1 MAGIFTRKQL
11 SAILAEETTPEEKA
25 DAIFSLYGRA
35 LDDGYI
41 TKAAALAEKE
51 AAVEAA
57 KKDVKLPPITETGEY
72 KALQAE
78 FNGYKAMN
86 NARNSADFA
95 TVKPKFFEAVYN
107 KIDRSEGAKPVK
119 EQLDTIKQTFEE
131 YFLPTEEPP
140 KSPVFG
146 AQTKG
151 EPPKGDG
158 GENFSKYWGFVPQ
171 KKE

>member
-57 KKDVKLPPITETGEY
+57 KKDVKLPPITDTGEY
-72 KALQAE
+72 KALKAE
-78 FNGYKAMN
+78 FDGYKAMN

-107 KIDRSEGAKPVK
+107 KLDRSENAKPVK
-119 EQLDTIKQTFEE
+119 EQLDTIKQTYEE
-131 YFLPTEEPP
+131 YFLPTEDKPT
-140 KSPVFG
+140 SPVFG

-158 GENFSKYWGFVPQ
+158 GESFAKYWGFVPN
-171 KKE
+171 KE

>member
-1 MAGIFTRKQL
+1 MAGIFTRKAL

-57 KKDVKLPPITETGEY
+57 KKDVKLPPVQESSEY
-72 KALQAE
+72 KALQAK
-78 FNGYKAMN
+78 FDGYIAMD

-107 KIDRSEGAKPVK
+107 KIDRSENAKPV
-119 EQLDTIKQTFEE
+119 
-131 YFLPTEEPP
+131 
-140 KSPVFG
+140 
-146 AQTKG
+146 
-151 EPPKGDG
+151 
-158 GENFSKYWGFVPQ
+158 
-171 KKE
+171 

>member
-35 LDDGYI
+35 LDDGYV
-41 TKAAALAEKE
+41 TKAAALADKE
-51 AAVEAA
+51 AAVEEA
-57 KKDVKLPPITETGEY
+57 KKNVTLPPVQESSEY
-72 KALQAE
+72 KALKSE
-78 FNGYKAMN
+78 FDGYKAMN
-86 NARNSADFA
+86 NARTSADFS

-107 KIDRSEGAKPVK
+107 KIDRSENAKPVK
-119 EQLDTIKQTFEE
+119 EQLENIKQTYEE

-140 KSPVFG
+140 KVPVFG

-151 EPPKGDG
+151 EPPKGDEG
-158 GENFSKYWGFVPQ
+158 AAFGKYWNFVPR
-171 KKE
+171 KE

>member
-35 LDDGYI
+35 LDDGYV

-57 KKDVKLPPITETGEY
+57 KKDVKLPPITESSEY
-72 KALQAE
+72 KALKAE
-78 FNGYKAMN
+78 FDGYKAMN
-86 NARNSADFA
+86 NARTSADFSN
-95 TVKPKFFEAVYN
+95 VKPKFFEAVYN
-107 KIDRSEGAKPVK
+107 KLDRSEGAKPVK
-119 EQLDTIKQTFEE
+119 EQLDTIKQTYEE

-140 KSPVFG
+140 KAPVFG

-151 EPPKGDG
+151 EPPKGEEG
-158 GENFSKYWGFVPQ
+158 AAFGKYWNFVPR
-171 KKE
+171 KE

>member
-35 LDDGYI
+35 LDDGYV
-41 TKAAALAEKE
+41 TKAAALADKE

-57 KKDVKLPPITETGEY
+57 KKDVKLPPIQESSEY

-78 FNGYKAMN
+78 FDGYKAMN
-86 NARNSADFA
+86 NARTSADFS
-95 TVKPKFFEAVYN
+95 TVKPKFFEQVYS

-119 EQLDTIKQTFEE
+119 EQLENIKQTYEE
-131 YFLPTEEPP
+131 YFLPVEEKP
-140 KSPVFG
+140 SPTFG
-146 AQTKG
+146 GQTKG
-151 EPPKGDG
+151 EPPKGDE
-158 GENFSKYWGFVPQ
+158 GEAFGKYWGFVPP
-171 KKE
+171 KN

>member
-35 LDDGYI
+35 LDDGYV

-57 KKDVKLPPITETGEY
+57 KKDVKLPPITESSEY

-78 FNGYKAMN
+78 FDGYKAMN
-86 NARNSADFA
+86 NARTSADFSN
-95 TVKPKFFEAVYN
+95 VKPKFFEAVYN
-107 KIDRSEGAKPVK
+107 KLDRSEGAKPVK
-119 EQLDTIKQTFEE
+119 EQLDTIKQTYEE

-140 KSPVFG
+140 KAPVFG

-151 EPPKGDG
+151 EPPKGEEG
-158 GENFSKYWGFVPQ
+158 AAFGKYWNFVPR
-171 KKE
+171 KE

>member
-25 DAIFSLYGRA
+25 DAILSLYGRA
-35 LDDGYI
+35 LDDGYV
-41 TKAAALAEKE
+41 TKAAALADKE

-57 KKDVKLPPITETGEY
+57 KKDVKLPPITESSEY
-72 KALQAE
+72 KALKAE
-78 FNGYKAMN
+78 FDGYKAMN
-86 NARNSADFA
+86 NARTSADFS

-107 KIDRSEGAKPVK
+107 KLDRSEGAKPVK
-119 EQLDTIKQTFEE
+119 EQLDTIKQTYEE

-140 KSPVFG
+140 KAPVFG

-151 EPPKGDG
+151 EPPKGEEG
-158 GENFSKYWGFVPQ
+158 AAFGKYWNFVPR
-171 KKE
+171 KE

>member
-35 LDDGYI
+35 LDDGYV
-41 TKAAALAEKE
+41 TKAAALADKE

-78 FNGYKAMN
+78 FDGYKAMN
-86 NARNSADFA
+86 NARTSADFS

-107 KIDRSEGAKPVK
+107 KLDHSEGAKPIK
-119 EQLDTIKQTFEE
+119 EQLDAIKQTYED
-131 YFLPTEEPP
+131 YFMPTEEKPSAP
-140 KSPVFG
+140 TFG

-151 EPPKGDG
+151 EPPKGDEG
-158 GENFSKYWGFVPQ
+158 NAFGKYWGFVPP
-171 KKE
+171 KN

>member
-35 LDDGYI
+35 LDDGYV
-41 TKAAALAEKE
+41 TKAAALADKE
-51 AAVEAA
+51 AAVEEA
-57 KKDVKLPPITETGEY
+57 KKNVTLHPVQESSEY

-78 FNGYKAMN
+78 FEGYKAMN
-86 NARNSADFA
+86 NARNSADYS

-107 KIDRSEGAKPVK
+107 KIDRSENAKPVK
-119 EQLDTIKQTFEE
+119 EQLENIKQTYEE

-140 KSPVFG
+140 KVPVFG

-151 EPPKGDG
+151 EPPKGDE
-158 GENFSKYWGFVPQ
+158 GENFSKYWGFVPH
-171 KKE
+171 KE

>member
-35 LDDGYI
+35 LDDGYV
-41 TKAAALAEKE
+41 TKAAALADKE

-78 FNGYKAMN
+78 FDGYKAMN
-86 NARNSADFA
+86 NARNSADYS

-107 KIDRSEGAKPVK
+107 KIDRSENAKPVK
-119 EQLDTIKQTFEE
+119 EQLENIKQTYEE
-131 YFLPTEEPP
+131 YFLPTEEPH

-151 EPPKGDG
+151 EPPKGDEG
-158 GENFSKYWGFVPQ
+158 AAFGKYWNFVPR
-171 KKE
+171 KE

>member
-35 LDDGYI
+35 LDDGYV
-41 TKAAALAEKE
+41 TKAAALADKE

-72 KALQAE
+72 KALKAE
-78 FNGYKAMN
+78 FDGYKAMN
-86 NARNSADFA
+86 NARNSADYS

-107 KIDRSEGAKPVK
+107 KIDRSENAKPVK
-119 EQLDTIKQTFEE
+119 EQLENIKQTYEE

-140 KSPVFG
+140 KVPVFG

-151 EPPKGDG
+151 EPPKGDEG
-158 GENFSKYWGFVPQ
+158 AAFGKYWNFVPR
-171 KKE
+171 KE

>member
-35 LDDGYI
+35 LDDGYV
-41 TKAAALAEKE
+41 TKAAALADKE

-78 FNGYKAMN
+78 FDGYKAMN
-86 NARNSADFA
+86 NARNSADYS

-107 KIDRSEGAKPVK
+107 KIDRSENAKPVK
-119 EQLDTIKQTFEE
+119 EQLENIKQTYEE
-131 YFLPTEEPP
+131 YFLPTEEKPS
-140 KSPVFG
+140 SPVFG

-151 EPPKGDG
+151 EPPKGDVG
-158 GENFSKYWGFVPQ
+158 AAFGKYWGFTPR
-171 KKE
+171 KE

>member
-35 LDDGYI
+35 LDDGYV
-41 TKAAALAEKE
+41 TKAAALADKE

-57 KKDVKLPPITETGEY
+57 KKDVKLPPIQESSEY

-78 FNGYKAMN
+78 FDGYKAMN
-86 NARNSADFA
+86 NARTSADFS
-95 TVKPKFFEAVYN
+95 TVKPKFFEQVYS

-119 EQLDTIKQTFEE
+119 EQLDAIKQTYEE
-131 YFLPTEEPP
+131 YFLPVEDKPNAPT
-140 KSPVFG
+140 FG
-146 AQTKG
+146 GQTKG
-151 EPPKGDG
+151 EPPKGDEG
-158 GENFSKYWGFVPQ
+158 TAFGKYWGFVPS

>member
-35 LDDGYI
+35 LDDGYV
-41 TKAAALAEKE
+41 TKAAALADKE

-57 KKDVKLPPITETGEY
+57 KKDVKLPPITESSEY
-72 KALQAE
+72 KALKAE
-78 FNGYKAMN
+78 FDGYKAMN
-86 NARNSADFA
+86 NARTSADFS

-107 KIDRSEGAKPVK
+107 KLDRSEGAKPVK
-119 EQLDTIKQTFEE
+119 EQLDTIKQTYEE

-140 KSPVFG
+140 KAPVFG

-151 EPPKGDG
+151 EPPKGEEG
-158 GENFSKYWGFVPQ
+158 AAFGKYWNFVPR
-171 KKE
+171 KE

>member
-35 LDDGYI
+35 LDDGYV

-57 KKDVKLPPITETGEY
+57 KKDVKLPPIQESSEY

-78 FNGYKAMN
+78 FDGYKAMN
-86 NARNSADFA
+86 NARTSADFS
-95 TVKPKFFEAVYN
+95 TVKPKFFEQVYS

-119 EQLDTIKQTFEE
+119 EQLENIKQTYEE
-131 YFLPTEEPP
+131 YFLPVEEKP
-140 KSPVFG
+140 SPTFG
-146 AQTKG
+146 GQTKG
-151 EPPKGDG
+151 EPPKGDE
-158 GENFSKYWGFVPQ
+158 GEAFGKYWGFVPP
-171 KKE
+171 KN

>member
-1 MAGIFTRKQL
+1 MAGIFTRKTL

-35 LDDGYI
+35 LDDGYV
-41 TKAAALAEKE
+41 TKAAALADKE

-78 FNGYKAMN
+78 FDGYKAMN
-86 NARNSADFA
+86 NARNSADYS

-107 KIDRSEGAKPVK
+107 KIDRSENAKPVK
-119 EQLDTIKQTFEE
+119 EQLENIKQTYEE

-140 KSPVFG
+140 KVPVFG

-151 EPPKGDG
+151 EPPKGDEG
-158 GENFSKYWGFVPQ
+158 AAFGKYWNFVPR
-171 KKE
+171 KE

>member
-1 MAGIFTRKQL
+1 MAGIFTRKTL

-35 LDDGYI
+35 LDDGYV
-41 TKAAALAEKE
+41 TKAAALADKE

-57 KKDVKLPPITETGEY
+57 KKNVTLPPVQESSEY

-78 FNGYKAMN
+78 FDDYKAMN

-107 KIDRSEGAKPVK
+107 KIDRSNGAKPIS
-119 EQLDTIKQTFEE
+119 EQLDTIKQTYEE
-131 YFLPTEEPP
+131 FFLPSEEPP

-158 GENFSKYWGFVPQ
+158 GESFSKYWGFVPR
-171 KKE
+171 KE

>member
-1 MAGIFTRKQL
+1 MNVKGFLVVVVAF
-11 SAILAEETTPEEKA
+11 
-25 DAIFSLYGRA
+25 FSLLSMPQHSAAQFSKGTVIQ
-35 LDDGYI
+35 LVNKNTG
-41 TKAAALAEKE
+41 KAAAAN
-51 AAVEAA
+51 ASRVSCVE
-57 KKDVKLPPITETGEY
+57 
-72 KALQAE
+72 
-78 FNGYKAMN
+78 
-86 NARNSADFA
+86 RNSADYS

-107 KIDRSEGAKPVK
+107 KIDRSENAKPVK
-119 EQLDTIKQTFEE
+119 EQLDTIKQTYEE

-158 GENFSKYWGFVPQ
+158 CENFSKYWGFVPQ